1 VTTTAE
7 KVSKHTPLPQR
18 IKLFHGFGAVAFGI
32 KDNGFSVFLLI
43 FYNQVLG
50 MEAQLV
56 SLALAL
62 ALIIDAFVDPLLGNL
77 SDRTYTRW
85 GRRLPWLYLA
95 PLPLSLVW
103 VILWQPPIGGEPT
116 FLGLLGLAVLVR
128 LLLSA
133 CEVPSTSLVPE
144 LTRDYDERTT
154 LFRYRFLSGWTGGL
168 IMLFLAYQV
177 FLADSLLTADGY
189 AIYGYFGAAVIFIS
203 VIVSAMGQ
211 HSRVAHLPKS
221 KPPPFSLRVAFSEI
235 RQALS
240 ERAFLILAGGA
251 LGAYVSQGMT
261 FALSNYLYLFVWQ
274 FSEGAFALY
283 PIVLFLSVVV
293 AFVAL
298 GPAHKKW
305 GKPHVAAVAT
315 VISMALYLVPYGF
328 FGIGLWPAIGSNAS
342 TGLVFLFL
350 LLSNSFGVMVMI
362 SASSMVAE
370 IVEAFEERTQRRA
383 EGSFYSGYWFIQ
395 KCATGIGIF
404 LTGMIVAIAGLPE
417 KATPG
422 EVAAPIID
430 AMILQYCV
438 AIVFLGVV
446 SAWFMNRFPIDRAEH
461 EARLATLDAAA
472 RGNLDGGPAIP

>member
-1 VTTTAE
+1 VSLAQGTAPQ
-7 KVSKHTPLPQR
+7 SQSLSQR
-18 IKLFHGFGAVAFGI
+18 IKLFHGFGAVAFGV

-50 MEAQLV
+50 MDAALV

-62 ALIIDAFVDPLLGNL
+62 ALIIDAFIDPLLGNL

-85 GRRLPWLYLA
+85 GRRLPWLYAA
-95 PLPLSLVW
+95 PIPLGIVW
-103 VILWQPPIGGEPT
+103 VIMWQPPLSGEPT
-116 FLGLLGLAVLVR
+116 FFGLLGIAILVR

-154 LFRYRFLSGWTGGL
+154 LFRYRFLFGWTGGL
-168 IMLFLAYQV
+168 ITLFLAYQV
-177 FLADSLLTADGY
+177 FLADSLLEPEGY
-189 AIYGYFGAAVIFIS
+189 ANYGIFGAAMIVIS
-203 VIVSAMGQ
+203 VIISALGQ
-211 HSRVAHLPKS
+211 HSTVAHLPKD
-221 KPPPFSLRVAFSEI
+221 KPPPFSFKVAFAEI
-235 RQALS
+235 REALS
-240 ERAFLILAGGA
+240 ERAFLILAAGA

-274 FSEGAFALY
+274 FSENAFKIY
-283 PIVLFLSVVV
+283 PLVLFLSVVV
-293 AFVAL
+293 AFIAL

-305 GKPHVAAVAT
+305 GKPKVAMVAT
-315 VISMALYLVPYGF
+315 LISMVIYLIPYILY
-328 FGIGLWPAIGSNAS
+328 GIGMWPPIGSTES

-350 LLSNSFGVMVMI
+350 LISNSFGVMVMI

-370 IVEAFEERTQRRA
+370 IVEAFEERTHRRA

-404 LTGMIVAIAGLPE
+404 LTGLIVAIAGLPE

-430 AMILQYCV
+430 SLILQYCI
-438 AIVFLGVV
+438 AIVLLGVV

-461 EARLATLDAAA
+461 EARIAKLAAKT
-472 RGNLDGGPAIP
+472 P

>member
-1 VTTTAE
+1 MNTAT
-7 KVSKHTPLPQR
+7 KHKPLPQR

-62 ALIIDAFVDPLLGNL
+62 ALIIDAFVDPMLGNL
-77 SDRTYTRW
+77 SDRTYSRW

-95 PLPLSLVW
+95 PIPLAFVW
-103 VILWQPPIGGEPT
+103 VFLWQPPLGGEPT

-177 FLADSLLTADGY
+177 FLADSLLEPEGY
-189 AIYGYFGAAVIFIS
+189 AIYGYFGAAVMVIS

-211 HSRVAHLPKS
+211 HKQVAHLPKD
-221 KPPPFSLRVAFSEI
+221 KPPPFSLKVAFAEI
-235 RQALS
+235 WEALS

-261 FALSNYLYLFVWQ
+261 FALSNYLYLFVWE
-274 FSEGAFALY
+274 FSKGAFAIY

-305 GKPHVAAVAT
+305 GKPKVAAAT
-315 VISMALYLVPYGF
+315 TIISMVLYLIPYVF
-328 FGIGLWPAIGSNAS
+328 YWADAWPEIGSNAS
-342 TGLVFLFL
+342 TALVFLFL

-395 KCATGIGIF
+395 KCATGMGIF
-404 LTGMIVAIAGLPE
+404 LTGMIVAIAELPE

-422 EVAAPIID
+422 EVAMPIID
-430 AMILQYCV
+430 SMIIQYCV
-438 AIVFLGVV
+438 AIIVLGVV
-446 SAWFMNRFPIDRAEH
+446 SAWFMNRFPINRAEH
-461 EARLATLDAAA
+461 EARLAVLDAKSIA
-472 RGNLDGGPAIP
+472 GDVDGTSANS

>member
-1 VTTTAE
+1 MNSNALAP
-7 KVSKHTPLPQR
+7 SNAPLPQR

-62 ALIIDAFVDPLLGNL
+62 ALIIDAFIDPLLGNL

-85 GRRLPWLYLA
+85 GRRLPWLYAA
-95 PLPLSLVW
+95 PLPLALAWIV
-103 VILWQPPIGGEPT
+103 LWQPPLGGEPT
-116 FLGLLGLAVLVR
+116 FLGLLALAVVVR

-177 FLADSLLTADGY
+177 FLADSLLEPEGY
-189 AIYGYFGAAVIFIS
+189 AVYGYFGAAVIVIS
-203 VIVSAMGQ
+203 VVVSAIGQ
-211 HSRVAHLPKS
+211 HKRVARLPKD
-221 KPPPFSLRVAFSEI
+221 KPPPFSLKVAFAEI
-235 RQALS
+235 REALS
-240 ERAFLILAGGA
+240 EKAFIILAGGA

-274 FSEGAFALY
+274 FSEGAFVIY
-283 PIVLFLSVVV
+283 PVILFLSVVI

-305 GKPHVAAVAT
+305 GKPKVAAVAT
-315 VISMALYLVPYGF
+315 IISMITYLVPYGLYW
-328 FGIGLWPAIGSNAS
+328 IGLWPDIGSTAS
-342 TGLVFLFL
+342 TVTVFGFL
-350 LLSNSFGVMVMI
+350 LISNAFGVMVMI

-404 LTGMIVAIAGLPE
+404 LTGLIVGIAGLPE

-422 EVAAPIID
+422 EVPTPIID
-430 AMILQYCV
+430 SMILLYCI
-438 AIVFLGVV
+438 AIVVLGLF
-446 SAWFMNRFPIDRAEH
+446 SAWFMDRFPIDRAEH
-461 EARLATLDAAA
+461 EARLAALDAASS
-472 RGNLDGGPAIP
+472 GNLDGGPAIP

>member
-1 VTTTAE
+1 MTAL
-7 KVSKHTPLPQR
+7 SGHTPLPQR

-50 MEAQLV
+50 MDAALV

-62 ALIIDAFVDPLLGNL
+62 ALIIDAFIDPLLGNL

-85 GRRLPWLYLA
+85 GRRLPWLYAA
-95 PLPLSLVW
+95 PLPLAIAW
-103 VILWQPPIGGEPT
+103 VVMWQPPIGGEPT
-116 FLGLLGLAVLVR
+116 FFGLLGLAVVVR

-144 LTRDYDERTT
+144 LTSDYDERTT

-177 FLADSLLTADGY
+177 FLAGRLLEPEGY

-203 VIVSAMGQ
+203 VIGSALGQ
-211 HSRVAHLPKS
+211 HSRVARLPKD
-221 KPPPFSLRVAFSEI
+221 KPPPFKLRVAFSEI
-235 RQALS
+235 IQALS
-240 ERAFLILAGGA
+240 ERSFLILAGGA

-261 FALSNYLYLFVWQ
+261 FALSNYLYLYIWQ
-274 FSEGAFALY
+274 FSEAVFAFY
-283 PIVLFLSVVV
+283 PIVLFLSVVLT
-293 AFVAL
+293 FITL

-305 GKPHVAAVAT
+305 GKPKVAAVAT
-315 VISMALYLVPYGF
+315 LISMVIYLIPYGF
-328 FGIGLWPAIGSNAS
+328 YWAGLWPEIGSTMSSA
-342 TGLVFLFL
+342 LVLGFL
-350 LLSNSFGVMVMI
+350 LLSNTFGVMVMI

-370 IVEAFEERTQRRA
+370 IVEAFEERTERRA

-404 LTGMIVAIAGLPE
+404 LTGLIVAIAGLPE
-417 KATPG
+417 QAVPG
-422 EVAAPIID
+422 EVAEPVID
-430 AMILQYCV
+430 SMILQYCI
-438 AIVFLGVV
+438 AIVVLGVV

-461 EARLATLDAAA
+461 EARVAALAAKTVFGDV
-472 RGNLDGGPAIP
+472 DDTPANS